1 MEAADRVRLE
11 LEQALTERDEAR
23 TRAEAD
29 QLAIKDAARARA
41 ELEQVLA
48 AERDLARGRAD
59 EDQRRAAEA
68 QRTVEEAQRRADQ
81 AQRRADEV
89 HQRIEE
95 EQRRA
100 AEEINQ
106 VRASFEATRAAD
118 LAAHE
123 TARSA
128 APVHADRLVAA
139 LREIDSADSV
149 SATLAAIRRAAGLH
163 AARAAVFVA
172 GEQLREWE
180 TPGVESLSPAPLYVR
195 DSSIGIVGEAVRRR
209 AAVRAENGGA
219 PAVAGLSV
227 GRMAVATPLLLDG
240 QAWECSTAMKGSRN
254 DRRTMDRRARRD
266 CQSRFREAR
275 IHHALRT
282 AQANKWLN
290 GSKRSAAT
298 VPSTLA
304 SDDEEQAAK
313 HYARLLV
320 SEIKLY
326 NEAAVSAGRES
337 ADLLRRLGPDIDRAG
352 AIRRACAGHRC
363 TIVLSCSIRSL
374 CRPWLAATPRCSARP
389 TSC

>member
-23 TRAEAD
+23 TAPKRTSSRSRMRVRAPE
-29 QLAIKDAARARA
+29 I
-41 ELEQVLA
+41 EQVLA

-106 VRASFEATRAAD
+106 VRASFEADPRRRPRRARGR
-118 LAAHE
+118 
-123 TARSA
+123 RSA

-163 AARAAVFVA
+163 AAR
-172 GEQLREWE
+172 G
-180 TPGVESLSPAPLYVR
+180 GV
-195 DSSIGIVGEAVRRR
+195 RR
-209 AAVRAENGGA
+209 AAVARVGDPWCGVAQPRASLRSRQFDWHRWRGRPTACGCSRRERRCA
-219 PAVAGLSV
+219 RVAGLSV

-240 QAWECSTAMKGSRN
+240 QAVGVLYGDEGLEGTIDAQWI
-254 DRRTMDRRARRD
+254 D
-266 CQSRFREAR
+266 
-275 IHHALRT
+275 ALD
-282 AQANKWLN
+282 AVPV
-290 GSKRSAAT
+290 T
-298 VPSTLA
+298 VPRG
-304 SDDEEQAAK
+304 SDTS
-313 HYARLLV
+313 RV
-320 SEIKLY
+320 
-326 NEAAVSAGRES
+326 
-337 ADLLRRLGPDIDRAG
+337 ADCPGQQVAER
-352 AIRRACAGHRC
+352 
-363 TIVLSCSIRSL
+363 
-374 CRPWLAATPRCSARP
+374 
-389 TSC
+389 

>member
-1 MEAADRVRLE
+1 MR
-11 LEQALTERDEAR
+11 
-23 TRAEAD
+23 
-29 QLAIKDAARARA
+29 ARARA

-163 AARAAVFVA
+163 AARAAVFVGS

-219 PAVAGLSV
+219 PAFAGLSV

-240 QAWECSTAMKGSRN
+240 QAVGVLYGDEGLEGTIDAQWIDALDVIASHGS
-254 DRRTMDRRARRD
+254 ARLGY
-266 CQSRFREAR
+266 
-275 IHHALRT
+275 ITALRT

-290 GSKRSAAT
+290 GSNG
-298 VPSTLA
+298 VPSNC
-304 SDDEEQAAK
+304 SF
-313 HYARLLV
+313 
-320 SEIKLY
+320 
-326 NEAAVSAGRES
+326 
-337 ADLLRRLGPDIDRAG
+337 DLG
-352 AIRRACAGHRC
+352 
-363 TIVLSCSIRSL
+363 V
-374 CRPWLAATPRCSARP
+374 
-389 TSC
+389 

>member
-1 MEAADRVRLE
+1 M
-11 LEQALTERDEAR
+11 
-23 TRAEAD
+23 
-29 QLAIKDAARARA
+29 
-41 ELEQVLA
+41 A

-172 GEQLREWE
+172 ANSCASGRPLVWSRSAPRLFTFATVRLASLER
-180 TPGVESLSPAPLYVR
+180 PSDGVRLFAPR
-195 DSSIGIVGEAVRRR
+195 TAVRPR
-209 AAVRAENGGA
+209 
-219 PAVAGLSV
+219 L
-227 GRMAVATPLLLDG
+227 
-240 QAWECSTAMKGSRN
+240 QA
-254 DRRTMDRRARRD
+254 
-266 CQSRFREAR
+266 
-275 IHHALRT
+275 
-282 AQANKWLN
+282 
-290 GSKRSAAT
+290 
-298 VPSTLA
+298 
-304 SDDEEQAAK
+304 
-313 HYARLLV
+313 
-320 SEIKLY
+320 
-326 NEAAVSAGRES
+326 
-337 ADLLRRLGPDIDRAG
+337 
-352 AIRRACAGHRC
+352 
-363 TIVLSCSIRSL
+363 
-374 CRPWLAATPRCSARP
+374 
-389 TSC
+389 